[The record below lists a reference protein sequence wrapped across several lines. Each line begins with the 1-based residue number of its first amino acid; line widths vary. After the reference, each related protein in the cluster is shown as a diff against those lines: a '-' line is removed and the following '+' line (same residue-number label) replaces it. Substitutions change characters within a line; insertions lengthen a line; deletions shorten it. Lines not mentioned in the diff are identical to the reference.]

1 MELRIV
7 KGASTLDDSGLYMN
21 GRIYVPGDAL
31 STFVGMWQEKIIFFN
46 SPLAGKRLCITVLS
60 TDSLARGL
68 PQDLE
73 HFIGL
78 CAAAGA
84 QIIFHTGGKLP
95 ASHIIVAVE
104 PGSPRLAVSY
114 LGAALRSK
122 PLARKLVNKVRH
134 GLQLAYLPEPAPFR
148 KPQYNLRLGW
158 TARLFTPAV
167 AIQWPADLALGAWLF
182 AGLMEFLAA
191 GGNLDGNLFAAGR
204 EGRCPLAEARPGAG
218 GHLPEPQPKPCPG
231 PPPRSPS
238 CNSPF
243 RPSPKLPPR
252 SCARPAP
259 RRLEA
264 NRRPCPGPNTPNSSP
279 DASST
284 PLPKSPLP
292 EPSTN
297 EARGA
302 P

>member
-191 GGNLDGNLFAAGR
+191 GGDLDGNLFAAGA
-204 EGRCPLAEARPGAG
+204 EKVVAPLAEPAPAPEAEY
-218 GHLPEPQPKPCPG
+218 LPEPQPET
-231 PPPRSPS
+231 
-238 CNSPF
+238 
-243 RPSPKLPPR
+243 
-252 SCARPAP
+252 PAP
-259 RRLEA
+259 DPPAPEPELQQ
-264 NRRPCPGPNTPNSSP
+264 PLP
-279 DASST
+279 
-284 PLPKSPLP
+284 PLPKIAAPVLRPPRTAPAGGHSAAMSRAQYP
-292 EPSTN
+292 ELFTGRIKYTIAKKPFT
-297 EARGA
+297 
-302 P
+302 